1 MAKENEI
8 INILLVDDVD
18 DIRETTRRTLV
29 LEPDFKVVGSVNRG
43 LEGIRLAK
51 ELKPDVIIMDI
62 NMPDIDGIA
71 ATKQITEAVPTTAV
85 IMMSIN
91 HETNY
96 MRNAMMAGA
105 RNFLTK
111 PTSHADLS
119 NTIRTVYREYEPI
132 RRSYKRIDE
141 NILQAAMME
150 SQQVSTREGTREG
163 HVIVCFSPKGGVGT
177 TTIATNIASAL
188 TSRNTKVLLVDAD
201 VQFGDINVFLNLK
214 SQNTVL
220 SLMKNL
226 DDLDVDLFENI
237 LETHGSGVKVLRAP
251 DRPEL
256 ADEIIQNPSSIS
268 QIVEKVRYF
277 YDYIIIDTASRL
289 DEISVPLC
297 DLATLILI
305 VSTPTLPSIRSVH
318 SVLGVFDQLYGE
330 KSKEKI
336 RLVLSKVAEER
347 KNSGPRTSIP
357 REVIVKHLKRDV
369 YGSIPDD
376 EKIILQAI
384 NKGTPVIA
392 FEREKS
398 PSKELLQLAQQL
410 RKDLSGEEVAANT
423 PEEEKRS
430 GFGLFGRQ

>member
-1 MAKENEI
+1 MANEI

-29 LEPDFKVVGSVNRG
+29 LEPDFKVIGSVNRG

-96 MRNAMMAGA
+96 MRSAMMAGA

-111 PTSHADLS
+111 PASHADLS
-119 NTIRTVYREYEPI
+119 NTIRTVYKEYEPI

-141 NILQAAMME
+141 NVLQAAMMD
-150 SQQVSTREGTREG
+150 SKQTASHEGKREG

-177 TTIATNIASAL
+177 TTVATNIASAL

-214 SQNTVL
+214 SQSTVL
-220 SLMKNL
+220 SLLKNL
-226 DDLDVDLFENI
+226 DDIDVDLFENI
-237 LETHGSGVKVLRAP
+237 LETHASGVKVLRAP

-256 ADEIIQNPSSIS
+256 ADEIIQNPTSIS

-297 DLATLILI
+297 ELATMILV

-318 SVLGVFDQLYGE
+318 AVLGVFDLLYGTE
-330 KSKEKI
+330 KAKEKI
-336 RLVLSKVAEER
+336 RLVLSKVSEER

-357 REVIVKHLKRDV
+357 KEVIVKHLKRDV
-369 YGSIPDD
+369 YASIPDD

-398 PSKELLQLAQQL
+398 PSKELIQLAQQL
-410 RKDLSGEEVAANT
+410 RKDLSGEEIAST

-430 GFGLFGRQ
+430 GFGLFGLH